1 MTIERIYIN
10 DATRVI
16 RAGLPDVSQGE
27 PFLPG
32 PTFAG
37 TYHLMGDPGSSAY
50 TYGRHYNP
58 TWTVYEKA
66 ITELERGSST
76 VVFSSGM
83 AAVSATLGVTL
94 KAGDILVM
102 PSDAY
107 YTGRLIATGF
117 FATLGAWTFG

>member
-1 MTIERIYIN
+1 MK
-10 DATRVI
+10 DATRLI
-16 RAGLPDVSQGE
+16 RAGLPEVSQGA

-37 TYHLMGDPGSSAY
+37 TYHFTGDPADSAY
-50 TYGRHYNP
+50 TYGRYHNP

-66 ITELERGSST
+66 ITEMERGIST

-83 AAVSATLGVTL
+83 AAVAATLGATL
-94 KAGDILVM
+94 RPGDVLVM

-107 YTGRLIATGF
+107 YTGRMLTNGF
-117 FATLGAWTFG
+117 FA